1 MRGHGPGPKSV
12 KGRMRPARRRKAR
25 PRRVR
30 KTKSAETDRRYRRID
45 PIGGEYNKGR
55 RAHTNLGADKILL
68 NRFRRTRQSG
78 PCTHVRPSRWK
89 MAARNPSTTPAKK
102 DGRLPTERLLTK
114 PRRSERK
121 RRRTGSRFGMIEE
134 RSGRYSASAGTRSE
148 HGSSNQ
154 TRTAMQ
160 TRGRSAK
167 DRPGREPGRQVPNNQ
182 AGQRTSRPDRG
193 SEELKPA
200 YAKKGPSRAGD
211 HEEKTR
217 DGTSPPTPESTGV
230 GPVSPR
236 ESRE

>member
-1 MRGHGPGPKSV
+1 MAIKSERPRKPRAEEGGGESPRIANATTCERSGPYTPNLDRWQSGPSAHVSPKRRRVVMRGHGPGPKSV

-134 RSGRYSASAGTRSE
+134 RSGRYSASAGTRSA
-148 HGSSNQ
+148 HGSFDR
-154 TRTAMQ
+154 TRIAVRAKP
-160 TRGRSAK
+160 TR
-167 DRPGREPGRQVPNNQ
+167 N
-182 AGQRTSRPDRG
+182 
-193 SEELKPA
+193 
-200 YAKKGPSRAGD
+200 
-211 HEEKTR
+211 
-217 DGTSPPTPESTGV
+217 
-230 GPVSPR
+230 
-236 ESRE
+236 